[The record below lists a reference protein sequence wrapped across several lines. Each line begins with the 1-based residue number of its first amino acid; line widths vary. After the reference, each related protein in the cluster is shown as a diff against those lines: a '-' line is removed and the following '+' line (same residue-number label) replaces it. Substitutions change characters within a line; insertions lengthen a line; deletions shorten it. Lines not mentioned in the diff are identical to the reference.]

1 MSPPRRARGR
11 RKRAWMHSWMTQQT
25 RGHKCVVEMGSMPT
39 ALAVFLERPQAEDQ
53 IGANDVKV
61 VQPAESDKREM
72 LNTNKKF

>member
-1 MSPPRRARGR
+1 MNPGLAVSAADRKTQKGR
-11 RKRAWMHSWMTQQT
+11 PI
-25 RGHKCVVEMGSMPT
+25 VEMGSMPT